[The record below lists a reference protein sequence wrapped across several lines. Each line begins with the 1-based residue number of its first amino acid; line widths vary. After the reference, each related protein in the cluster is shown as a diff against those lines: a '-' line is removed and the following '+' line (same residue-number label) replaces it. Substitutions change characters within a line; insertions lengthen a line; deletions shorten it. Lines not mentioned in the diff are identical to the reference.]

1 MTSNITTQVIN
12 HISFIYLAHIYMLQ
26 VTTESLTLTSGY
38 FIYIYF
44 SFSHTF
50 SSTDYSYTMQSPKVI
65 VVSDEPQSFNE
76 EDWIEKGL
84 Q

>member
-1 MTSNITTQVIN
+1 
-12 HISFIYLAHIYMLQ
+12 MLQ